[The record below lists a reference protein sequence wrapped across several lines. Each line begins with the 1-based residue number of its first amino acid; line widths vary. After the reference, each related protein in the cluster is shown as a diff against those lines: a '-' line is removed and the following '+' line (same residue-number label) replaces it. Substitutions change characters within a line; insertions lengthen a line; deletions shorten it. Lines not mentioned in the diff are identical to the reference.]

1 MPSEVTVEIVP
12 SELAQIVESVFVT
25 MLGVEVSECQ
35 TPWFASADRLTSSV
49 HLTGHWNGAVL
60 FECDPR
66 QACRFAGRFL
76 AMMSPES
83 QVASAPAPPVV
94 DDVVRDLIGELAN
107 MIGGNL
113 KCVLT
118 QGVRLSMPSVVD
130 GTEYSLRVCGA
141 QVKERLS
148 FDCVEGV
155 FWITVLVTR
164 PI

>member
-1 MPSEVTVEIVP
+1 MSSEVSVEIVP

-25 MLGVEVSECQ
+25 MLGVEVTECQ
-35 TPWFASADRLTSSV
+35 TPWFASTDRLTSSV

-66 QACRFAGRFL
+66 QACQFAGRFL
-76 AMMSPES
+76 AMDALESPGAAP
-83 QVASAPAPPVV
+83 QAPAMV

-113 KCVLT
+113 KCVLR

-148 FDCVEGV
+148 FQCAEGV
-155 FWITVLVTR
+155 FWITVLATR

>member
-1 MPSEVTVEIVP
+1 MPSEVSVEIVP

-25 MLGVEVSECQ
+25 MLGVDVSECQ
-35 TPWFASADRLTSSV
+35 TPWFASTDRLTSSV

-66 QACRFAGRFL
+66 QACQFAGHFL
-76 AMMSPES
+76 AMD
-83 QVASAPAPPVV
+83 APAPTPQPPAVV

-113 KCVLT
+113 KCVLK

-148 FDCVEGV
+148 FQCAEGV
-155 FWITVLVTR
+155 FWITVLATR